1 MNYKMHVPISCLV
14 SKISNI
20 TPSTLWSRFMSYT
33 VMMITDGVTS
43 KGVFIKACLWDLL
56 FSCQFES
63 QSSGKPLD
71 EEHVCRKLHAVV
83 SCPLCC
89 PFRKGTPST
98 LVIYWHTTCHLNLSV
113 VSPAT
118 PAELPLTLFPV
129 PSQVT

>member
-63 QSSGKPLD
+63 
-71 EEHVCRKLHAVV
+71 
-83 SCPLCC
+83 
-89 PFRKGTPST
+89 
-98 LVIYWHTTCHLNLSV
+98 
-113 VSPAT
+113 
-118 PAELPLTLFPV
+118 
-129 PSQVT
+129 